1 MVMKGQSAKISHHNL
16 IVVASAKS
24 ADEISQRLNRING
37 QIDGIIK
44 MYEGDRSCIEIVR
57 QIVAARNA
65 LSSVARELLTAEAGR
80 CSREKNLEE
89 LDLIIKELT
98 R

>member
-1 MVMKGQSAKISHHNL
+1 MKGQSAKIANRTL
-16 IVVASAKS
+16 KTASSAIP

-44 MYEGDRSCIEIVR
+44 MYEGDRRCIEIVR

-80 CSREKNLEE
+80 CSREKNLAE